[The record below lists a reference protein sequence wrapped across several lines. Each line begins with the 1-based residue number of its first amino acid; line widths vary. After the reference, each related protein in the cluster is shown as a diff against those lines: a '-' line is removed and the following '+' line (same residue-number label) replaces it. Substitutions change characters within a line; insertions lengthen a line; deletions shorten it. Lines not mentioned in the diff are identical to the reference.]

1 MNMRVNFQPRRLG
14 HANLY
19 VGDLAKAVEFY
30 NIVCGL
36 ELVRR
41 EEEIAA
47 AFLTNGNTHHD
58 LGLMQAKV
66 VPETWVDL
74 KGRQRHRAARD
85 MPVGLNH
92 LGWEMD
98 NEQQLVDAWRR
109 AKTTGVALG
118 RTLDHQISRSVYL
131 PDPDGNFHEFYA
143 DAMDDWRKVFNLEE
157 DDVVTKP
164 WDPEAVE
171 PDSTPH
177 WIENPDLR
185 DVPDAHFHA
194 QFITHAGIVAKDYNA
209 MKRFFIDVGGLTLSE
224 EAEDGKVC
232 LLRGPAASVD
242 LVLFHEDLGLKAG
255 LAFLAFV
262 VSGEEAL
269 RSSHERAKQA
279 GIHVISSVDEP
290 GRRSVTLRD
299 PDGVNVVLYT
309 GSSGNLGLEAGR
321 EVIDGIRS

>member
-1 MNMRVNFQPRRLG
+1 MNIAVNFQPRRLG
-14 HANLY
+14 HANLF

-58 LGLMQAKV
+58 LGLMQAEV
-66 VPETWVDL
+66 AAERWTDP
-74 KGRQRHRAARD
+74 KGRERQRVERHV
-85 MPVGLNH
+85 PVGLNH
-92 LGWEMD
+92 LGCEMD
-98 NEQQLVDAWRR
+98 NERQLVEAWKR
-109 AKTTGVALG
+109 AKHAGIPLG

-143 DAMDDWRKVFNLEE
+143 DAMDDWRQVFNLEE

-164 WDPEAVE
+164 WNPEAAE
-171 PDSTPH
+171 PDPTPR

-185 DVPDAHFHA
+185 GVPDAHFHA
-194 QFITHAGIVAKDYNA
+194 QFITHAGLVAKDYDA
-209 MKRFFIDVGGLTLSE
+209 MKTFFIEVGGLTLSE
-224 EAEDGKVC
+224 ETEDGWMC

-242 LVLFHEDLGLKAG
+242 MVLFHQDLGLEPG

-262 VSGEEAL
+262 VASEEAL
-269 RSSHERAKQA
+269 VSSHERA
-279 GIHVISSVDEP
+279 SSADIEVVSSIDEP
-290 GRRSVTLRD
+290 GRRSVTLKD

-309 GSSGNLGLEAGR
+309 RTSGNLGLEAGR
-321 EVIDGIRS
+321 EILEGLRT